1 MKIFKTIES
10 YTQWRNSIPVDKS
23 VGFVPTMG
31 ALHAGHISLLE
42 KSKAESDYS
51 VLSIFVNPTQFNN
64 PEDFKNYPITL
75 EEDLKK
81 AKDANVDAVLLPEYQ
96 EIYKDNYRFKVTEND
111 FSFSLCGANRP
122 GHFNGVLTVVL
133 KLLNIVKA
141 HKAYFGE
148 KDYQQLTLI
157 RDMVEAFFIPT
168 KIVPCAT
175 IRESTGLAMS
185 SRNKRLSEEQQLQS
199 QIIYQSIS
207 QSSTAEEATKKIE
220 QQGYR
225 VDYIVDYQKRRFA
238 AVQVGPVRL
247 IDNVEI

>member
-1 MKIFKTIES
+1 MRVFKTIES
-10 YTQWRNSIPVDKS
+10 YSQWREQIPVDKS

-31 ALHAGHISLLE
+31 ALHEGHSSLLE
-42 KSKAESDYS
+42 KSKSENDYS

-64 PEDFKNYPITL
+64 SEDFNNYPITL
-75 EEDLKK
+75 DDDLKK
-81 AKDANVDAVLLPEYQ
+81 AKDAKVDVVLLPEYD

-111 FSFSLCGANRP
+111 FSYSLCGANRP

-141 HKAYFGE
+141 QKAYFGE

-157 RDMVEAFFIPT
+157 RDMVDAFFIPT
-168 KIVPCAT
+168 KIIPCPT
-175 IRESTGLAMS
+175 VREDTGLAMS
-185 SRNKRLSEEQQLQS
+185 SRNKRLTAEQRLQS

-207 QSSTAEEATKKIE
+207 QSTTAVEAKQRIE
-220 QQGYR
+220 KQGYT